1 MEKTPSTISDNNSV
15 TLLATVREQLKD
27 CPVAM
32 RLYDQHKAE
41 LSTSSSTGLV
51 LPLGAVAVVTAVD
64 STIATADQS
73 VRSHQVTVRRFARE
87 FDERSL
93 AALVLAHLTI
103 AQDMLNPARPMK
115 PEAMAQT
122 AKDTAR
128 MLLGDDMDWN
138 LADLRIVAERIAH
151 GEIYGGLNA
160 PTVHKAF
167 LTYMEEKGEAFARLR
182 QEENEQHKGDTR
194 RENRTLAERR
204 KNREAMH
211 EYMLGRMQKTEVSSQ
226 KTGDRSQETEC

>member
-1 MEKTPSTISDNNSV
+1 MEKTPSTISDSPAL
-15 TLLATVREQLKD
+15 TGTPSERGTATREAFRD
-27 CPVAM
+27 CPVAQ

-51 LPLGAVAVVTAVD
+51 LPLGAVAVVAAVD

-73 VRSHQVTVRRFARE
+73 VRSRQVTVKRFAHE
-87 FDERSL
+87 FGERSL

-128 MLLGDDMDWN
+128 MLLADDMDWN
-138 LADLRIVAERIAH
+138 LADLRIVADRISH
-151 GEIYGGLNA
+151 SEIFGGLNA

-167 LTYMEEKGEAFARLR
+167 LAYMEEKGDAYARLR
-182 QEENEQHKGDTR
+182 QEENEQHKGDCR
-194 RENRTLAERR
+194 RHSRDDEERR
-204 KNREAMH
+204 KNRKAMH
-211 EYMLGRMQKTEVSSQ
+211 EYNLGKLITKARI
-226 KTGDRSQETEC
+226 

>member
-1 MEKTPSTISDNNSV
+1 MEKTPSVISDSPAL
-15 TLLATVREQLKD
+15 TGTPSERGTATREAFRD
-27 CPVAM
+27 CPVAQ

-41 LSTSSSTGLV
+41 GRYADGTAV
-51 LPLGAVAVVTAVD
+51 LPLGAVAVVAAVD

-73 VRSHQVTVRRFARE
+73 VRSQQVTVKRFAHE
-87 FDERSL
+87 FGERSL
-93 AALVLAHLTI
+93 AALILAHLTI

-115 PEAMAQT
+115 PEALAQT

-128 MLLGDDMDWN
+128 MLLTDDMDWN

-160 PTVHKAF
+160 PTVYKAL

-182 QEENEQHKGDTR
+182 QEENEQYKGDCR
-194 RENRTLAERR
+194 RPNRDAEERR

-211 EYMLGRMQKTEVSSQ
+211 EYNLGKLITKARI
-226 KTGDRSQETEC
+226 

>member
-1 MEKTPSTISDNNSV
+1 MEKTPSTISDSPAL
-15 TLLATVREQLKD
+15 TGTPSERGTATREAFRD
-27 CPVAM
+27 CPVAQ

-41 LSTSSSTGLV
+41 GRYADGTAV
-51 LPLGAVAVVTAVD
+51 LPLGAVAVVAAVD

-73 VRSHQVTVRRFARE
+73 VRSRQVTVRRFARE

-138 LADLRIVAERIAH
+138 LADLRIVADRISH
-151 GEIYGGLNA
+151 SEIFGGLNA

-167 LTYMEEKGEAFARLR
+167 LAYMEEKGDAYARLR
-182 QEENEQHKGDTR
+182 QEENEQHKGDCR
-194 RENRTLAERR
+194 RHSRDDEERR

-211 EYMLGRMQKTEVSSQ
+211 EYNLGKLITKARI
-226 KTGDRSQETEC
+226 